1 MKRFTSWL
9 WPDRTIS
16 KRESRQ
22 LREEHNA
29 LVNASAELV
38 DALKGLKAILDE
50 YQDLNDQ
57 DCDAMCKAE
66 SALAKVKIGSQ
77 TPTITP
83 HSSNKHAP

>member
-1 MKRFTSWL
+1 MNRFTSWL
-9 WPDRTIS
+9 WPDRTIG

-38 DALKGLKAILDE
+38 AACQAVLKGDAFDERYRDLCAAAISN
-50 YQDLNDQ
+50 Y
-57 DCDAMCKAE
+57 
-66 SALAKVKIGSQ
+66 GSQ

-83 HSSNKHAP
+83 HPTDQHAP